1 MEAKNLIEIK
11 NKRAAYE
18 YFLMDEYTAGLVLMG
33 SEIKSI
39 REGKANLSDAWCTF
53 VGNELFVRDMHISEY
68 KFGSY
73 WGHQAKRDRKLLLT
87 RRELRKLQ
95 NKIKRLCPSCCMSI
109 PAAMPSSLSPSPKAS
124 TTTTSARPSRPKTR
138 VAIWKGNWPNQV
150 VK

>member
-1 MEAKNLIEIK
+1 MEEKNLIEIK

-18 YFLMDEYTAGLVLMG
+18 YFLMDEYQAGLVLMG

-95 NKIKRLCPSCCMSI
+95 IKIKERGYTKMTIALAKGKHHYDKRETI
-109 PAAMPSSLSPSPKAS
+109 KAKD
-124 TTTTSARPSRPKTR
+124 SRR
-138 VAIWKGNWPNQV
+138 DMERELA
-150 VK
+150 

>member
-1 MEAKNLIEIK
+1 MEEKNIIEIK

-18 YFLMDEYTAGLVLMG
+18 YFLMDEYQAGLVLMG

-39 REGKANLSDAWCTF
+39 REGKANLNDAWCTF

-87 RRELRKLQ
+87 KSRSVATP
-95 NKIKRLCPSCCMSI
+95 LCPSCFMSI
-109 PAAMPSSLSPSPKAS
+109 PAATP
-124 TTTTSARPSRPKTR
+124 R
-138 VAIWKGNWPNQV
+138 
-150 VK
+150 

>member
-1 MEAKNLIEIK
+1 MEEKNLIEIK

-39 REGKANLSDAWCTF
+39 REGKANLNDAWCTF

-73 WGHQAKRDRKLLLT
+73 WGHTAKRD

-95 NKIKRLCPSCCMSI
+95 IKIKERGYTIVPELLFVNPQGYAKLTI
-109 PAAMPSSLSPSPKAS
+109 ALAKGKHHYDKRETIKAKD
-124 TTTTSARPSRPKTR
+124 SRR
-138 VAIWKGNWPNQV
+138 DMERELA
-150 VK
+150 